1 MSKWYIWVHMDWIG
15 FTCSCYKFEKNN
27 FLWNSSAS
35 ATDHMF
41 FGRRSHQSGGTFN
54 DPLRT
59 ASFHNF
65 SRRARCPWR
74 PPWPGNRGWTWQLEI
89 IMISGYS
96 SMHGRL
102 LHPGK
107 KVLSGSLSRPP
118 SLFLS
123 FFLSF
128 SGMAPC
134 RLTLSLRD
142 RLLATLFLTAAPVMD
157 SRELRIERRQ
167 KMFKK
172 SCQSPQPTFTTSRE
186 TSLPSRS
193 WSPILQGANLITHG
207 LGRGMDG
214 PIVILGIVDSKLGPQ
229 GERRWWKSVE
239 RISDQH
245 VLQNRVWV
253 YSTLAAGWNHPK
265 YIKYYQVITRSL
277 RPSLDASGDAHFLK
291 PSVNALVAPAVL
303 QRIVPQISRPVLGQT
318 DAFKVWRL
326 LLRYSS

>member
-15 FTCSCYKFEKNN
+15 FTCSCYKFEKKQFSLKQFCISDGPHVFSASQPSVRWN
-27 FLWNSSAS
+27 FQRPFAHGILPQLQSSSAVPMT
-35 ATDHMF
+35 ATVAWKQGLNLTTWDHHDF
-41 FGRRSHQSGGTFN
+41 W
-54 DPLRT
+54 L
-59 ASFHNF
+59 
-65 SRRARCPWR
+65 
-74 PPWPGNRGWTWQLEI
+74 
-89 IMISGYS
+89 
-96 SMHGRL
+96 L
-102 LHPGK
+102 LH
-107 KVLSGSLSRPP
+107 
-118 SLFLS
+118 
-123 FFLSF
+123 
-128 SGMAPC
+128 AWNPC

-142 RLLATLFLTAAPVMD
+142 CLLATLFLAAAPVMD

-245 VLQNRVWV
+245 LLQNRVWV
-253 YSTLAAGWNHPK
+253 YSTLAAGWNPPK